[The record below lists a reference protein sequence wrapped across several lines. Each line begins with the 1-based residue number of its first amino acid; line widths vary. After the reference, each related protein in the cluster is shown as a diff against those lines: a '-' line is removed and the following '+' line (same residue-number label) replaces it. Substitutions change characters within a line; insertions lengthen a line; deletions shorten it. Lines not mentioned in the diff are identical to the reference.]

1 MLFRKFRSFLKRSAN
16 KFLRF
21 VNFKIERDYSHKT
34 IKIVLSNTD
43 LVLDVGA
50 NTGQYVNKLRKLN
63 YSGEIISI
71 EPLLEAHTKLE
82 ENSKSDPHWIVLD
95 PIAIGSEE
103 GKIKINKSINLVSS
117 SVLDMLPAHA
127 LAAPESHYVSQEDV
141 KITTVSNVLH
151 NLKIDSKSILLKID
165 TQGYEHEV
173 LRGALSVMDQIR
185 FIEVE
190 LSVQELYAGQKLYI
204 ELLNMLDKLNYKLIS
219 LEKSFE
225 DKSNGT
231 LLQFDAIFCK
241 SGIFEDLFNKPMN
254 AELWL

>member
-1 MLFRKFRSFLKRSAN
+1 MLLRNFRSFLKRSAN
-16 KFLRF
+16 IFLRF
-21 VNFKIERDYSHKT
+21 VNFKIARDYSYKT

-71 EPLLEAHTKLE
+71 EPLLEAHVKLE
-82 ENSKSDPHWIVLD
+82 ENSKSDSHWIVLD
-95 PIAIGSEE
+95 PMAVGNEE

-117 SVLDMLPAHA
+117 SVLDMLPTHT
-127 LAAPESHYVSQEDV
+127 LAAPESYYVSQEDV
-141 KITTVSNVLH
+141 KITTVTNILH
-151 NLKIDSKSILLKID
+151 NLKIDSNSILLKID
-165 TQGYEHEV
+165 TQGYEYEV

-241 SGIFEDLFNKPMN
+241 TGLFEDLFNKPMN
-254 AELWL
+254 SQL